1 MYYTFYD
8 YISSWLAQPWKS
20 SRGYFGKL
28 STIIIQME
36 TCNFHFQ
43 KKCLQRRRHHNLLT
57 LLTLLTQSHICFIYC
72 YMIKNKANDYEVFW
86 ELFGVSVLRWDTCV
100 GHTPETVQQVQFFEH
115 HTYDG
120 NFPRSLEARQMSNW
134 SSGGWL
140 PKAQWNHRVLS
151 DPGPH

>member
-1 MYYTFYD
+1 MYYTFY

-72 YMIKNKANDYEVFW
+72 NMIKNKAKAFW
-86 ELFGVSVLRWDTCV
+86 SLCV
-100 GHTPETVQQVQFFEH
+100 AMG
-115 HTYDG
+115 
-120 NFPRSLEARQMSNW
+120 QMC
-134 SSGGWL
+134 
-140 PKAQWNHRVLS
+140 
-151 DPGPH
+151 GPYP